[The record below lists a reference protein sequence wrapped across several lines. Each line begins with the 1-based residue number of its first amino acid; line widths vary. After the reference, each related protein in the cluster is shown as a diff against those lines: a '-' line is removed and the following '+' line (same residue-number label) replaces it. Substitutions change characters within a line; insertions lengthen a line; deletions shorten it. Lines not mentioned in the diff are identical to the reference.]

1 MGSYPQIADKRG
13 THDLFGPANKLMC
26 ASYDRA
32 MVMFLTCLKV
42 TCHIPLDSLECNS
55 HLWCNLEK
63 HSFASL

>member
-42 TCHIPLDSLECNS
+42 TCRIPLYSLKC
-55 HLWCNLEK
+55 K
-63 HSFASL
+63 RPP